1 MRASFTMVSA
11 GGTTRLQKR
20 VALVTSGLGTA
31 YGGIGVVAK
40 SIKSALEPYCKVLV
54 WQHPPFWP
62 RPVRITRVAAH
73 LFLGSQNPPDFVIY
87 DHVHLAVLHA
97 CIPKLR
103 GVPYAV
109 FLHGV
114 EVWQPLANRRREALL
129 GASILIANSATTVAK
144 TRAANPWL
152 PGVEVVWLGVPR
164 TSPPIDA
171 GKLPP
176 SALIVGRM
184 SSPERY
190 KGHDATMDAWPLIR
204 SAVPDA
210 KLVIVGTGDDEPRLR
225 RRVAKEHL
233 EGIVFRGRL
242 SDSERDRTYRSSRL
256 LFYPSE
262 QEGFGLAGIEA
273 AAFGVP
279 VLGLAGTVAAELFPN
294 GEGVALSKDLTRESI
309 AEAAIPVL
317 TDPELASRLGSAGHR
332 RVQSTFLE
340 EHFATRFRSALAQL
354 LQIDWLGQTDPL
366 QKQPSQSASIHV
378 NESYWERQK
387 RLRFSGFVGDLH
399 PMIKELFSSTRRSRR
414 L

>member
-1 MRASFTMVSA
+1 MRSFI
-11 GGTTRLQKR
+11 RLVHILVHIIEYKNSFFVREARSLQNR

-40 SIKSALEPYCKVLV
+40 SIKSALEPYCRVSV

-62 RPVRITRVAAH
+62 RPVRVARVAAQ
-73 LFLGSQNPPDFVIY
+73 LFIGSQNPPDLVIY

-103 GVPYAV
+103 RLPYAV

-129 GASILIANSATTVAK
+129 GAAVLVANSATTVAV

-152 PGVEVVWLGVPR
+152 PSVEVAWLGVPGK
-164 TSPPIDA
+164 SEPIDA

-176 SALIVGRM
+176 VALIVGRM

-190 KGHDATMDAWPLIR
+190 KGHDSVMNAWPLIR

-210 KLVIVGTGDDEPRLR
+210 RLVIVGTGDDEPRLR
-225 RRVAKEHL
+225 RRVAQERL
-233 EGIVFRGRL
+233 EAIQFCGRL
-242 SDSERDRTYRSSRL
+242 SDRDRDRAYRSARL

-262 QEGFGLAGIEA
+262 QEGFGLAGVEA

-279 VLGLAGTVAAELFPN
+279 VLGLAGTVTDELFPN
-294 GEGVALSKDLTRESI
+294 GNGVVLAKDLGRESI

-317 TDPELASRLGSAGHR
+317 RDPHVASALGHAGQR
-332 RVQSTFLE
+332 RVQSVFLE
-340 EHFATRFRSALAQL
+340 EHFAARFRRA
-354 LQIDWLGQTDPL
+354 LGQLIQTDSPGRNHPP
-366 QKQPSQSASIHV
+366 QKRPSQSAFSARSSDRTAISG
-378 NESYWERQK
+378 ES
-387 RLRFSGFVGDLH
+387 
-399 PMIKELFSSTRRSRR
+399 
-414 L
+414 